1 MTMKSRCC
9 LALFILASLLIMVGT
24 ANAWLPKSDVK
35 IKKIEKLTEGAVT
48 RLAERDHYFDSSFIN
63 SYVKRLMNSIDQNN
77 GQGAIIANDAQRWS
91 RFTFTL
97 DSDENIKG
105 IEIKKYQYDF
115 GEIFRKYNIA
125 PGKWPDLIRQFNTT
139 GYAITTTT
147 SGRIKFYRN
156 FEEDGFSVYVI
167 P

>member
-1 MTMKSRCC
+1 MKSRCC